1 MLFAATLC
9 LLTDVQQ
16 QSKVQ
21 MSEIVFEHALLCPL
35 QRLLSTEF
43 VQPIPPPSGSSGV
56 PCNSDTSKPKAAA
69 IEMLFSRNYGCDR

>member
-1 MLFAATLC
+1 MLFAAALC

-35 QRLLSTEF
+35 QHLLSIEF
-43 VQPIPPPSGSSGV
+43 QPHPPPSGSSDV
-56 PCNSDTSKPKAAA
+56 PCNSDTSKQDA
-69 IEMLFSRNYGCDR
+69 I